1 MRRSKK
7 ESGHLP
13 VFGVGPLYVYGIVL
27 LTVAAMLCCEL
38 PRFIGGLLPGVWAK
52 GLDVLG
58 VLLMASGA
66 ILWIL
71 AVPVSKVHVSIKQ
84 NKLLTTGVYAWV
96 RHPIYSAV
104 MLFCTG
110 WIFVIGNLY
119 FFILPVLYWLF
130 LTVLMKATEEKWLR
144 DHYGEEYEAYCQ
156 RVNRCI
162 PSFPKRERA

>member
-1 MRRSKK
+1 MHQSKK
-7 ESGHLP
+7 ESGYLP
-13 VFGVGPLYVYGIVL
+13 LHGVGPFYVYGIIM
-27 LTVAAMLCCEL
+27 LTAAATLCRKLPCFVAGTL
-38 PRFIGGLLPGVWAK
+38 PKVWAIV
-52 GLDVLG
+52 LDVLG
-58 VLLMASGA
+58 ALLMASGVV
-66 ILWIL
+66 LWIL
-71 AVPVSKVHVSIKQ
+71 AVAVSKVYASIKQ

-110 WIFVIGNLY
+110 WIFIIGNLY

-144 DHYGEEYEAYCQ
+144 DRYGEEYEAYCR

-162 PSFPKRERA
+162 PGFPKRN